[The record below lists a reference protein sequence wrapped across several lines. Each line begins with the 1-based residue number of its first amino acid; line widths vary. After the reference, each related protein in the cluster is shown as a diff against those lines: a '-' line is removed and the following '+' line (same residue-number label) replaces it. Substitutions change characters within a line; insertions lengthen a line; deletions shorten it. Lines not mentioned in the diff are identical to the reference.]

1 MIQKPLF
8 AALAVTALL
17 AACAN
22 PAPPARPVAPQSA
35 PVAAAPP
42 PPAAPTG
49 DGRVTHVRFDPTSST
64 LPDEAMANLGPAVD
78 RLNDN
83 PRTRMTITTYANR
96 QGTQVARSRAQAIRQ
111 AMIERG
117 IPANRI
123 RVVNAGMA
131 RGAEPDMVQ
140 VAVR

>member
-22 PAPPARPVAPQSA
+22 PAPPARPVTYAP

-49 DGRVTHVRFDPTSST
+49 DGRVTHLRFDPRSGT
-64 LPDEAMANLGPAVD
+64 LPDEAMVNLGPAVD

-83 PRTRMTITTYANR
+83 PRARVTITTYANR
-96 QGTQVARSRAQAIRQ
+96 DGTQVARSRAQAIRQ

-117 IPANRI
+117 IAANRI
-123 RVVNAGMA
+123 RIVNAGMA
-131 RGAEPDMVQ
+131 RGADPEMVQ